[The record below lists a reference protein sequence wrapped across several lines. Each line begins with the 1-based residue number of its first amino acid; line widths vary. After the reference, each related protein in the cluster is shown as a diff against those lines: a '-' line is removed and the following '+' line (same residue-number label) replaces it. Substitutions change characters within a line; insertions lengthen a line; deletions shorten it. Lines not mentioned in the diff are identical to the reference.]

1 MDSQLEDKL
10 IKKSAVVAG
19 IVFVGAVTSI
29 SAFSQWNPHPATVSS
44 SITQS
49 PSKTQTTLLNPP
61 VAQSTIPNPVPPSK
75 TTPVATSTP
84 SSTIPNKSTLPNQ
97 ATSNISSTP
106 DEDTTTPSRSS
117 SRKQTIALDSSNQED
132 KVNDDASATASG
144 LLEAKRKGKIQPD
157 TTTWRKA
164 QTAISLLRQ
173 GKTRRQAARKAG
185 ISKATLKRLIELGQR
200 RASTR
205 GSKNF

>member
-29 SAFSQWNPHPATVSS
+29 SAFSQWNPHPATLSS

-49 PSKTQTTLLNPP
+49 PSKTQTALLNPP

-75 TTPVATSTP
+75 TTPVATATP
-84 SSTIPNKSTLPNQ
+84 SSTIPNKSTLLNQ
-97 ATSNISSTP
+97 ATSNISATP
-106 DEDTTTPSRSS
+106 DDDTTTPSKSS
-117 SRKQTIALDSSNQED
+117 SKKTIALNSSNQED
-132 KVNDDASATASG
+132 TVNNDASATASG

-173 GKTRRQAARKAG
+173 GKTRRQAAREAG
-185 ISKATLKRLIELGQR
+185 ISKTTLKRLIELGQR